1 MALEREV
8 NLHFDEIDFIRSV
21 FLSLFRSISFDGKI
35 LGGKGERTQKGREG
49 NPLSWL
55 SWKLINEEDG
65 INRALISFCL
75 KKGEKEEKEEEEFWE
90 DCNGFRRWDE
100 EDSLCVWTTG
110 RKLGARLEDCFIGHF
125 IKLGTVA

>member
-1 MALEREV
+1 M
-8 NLHFDEIDFIRSV
+8 
-21 FLSLFRSISFDGKI
+21 
-35 LGGKGERTQKGREG
+35 
-49 NPLSWL
+49 
-55 SWKLINEEDG
+55 INEEDG

-125 IKLGTVA
+125 IKLGTVAQLEKLEKLLCRSLESLSFDKS